1 MPAKPE
7 PIPITRPV
15 FGARERE
22 LLLKPLETGWVVQ
35 GPYVAMFEK
44 MFAAYVGSGHALAV
58 SSCTTGLHLV
68 LHALGV
74 GPGDEVIL
82 PSFTYVATANAVEYC
97 GARPVFCDIDLAN
110 FNIDVAAVE
119 ALITPRTR
127 GLLAVSLFG
136 LAADLPALA
145 ELASRRGLFL
155 LEDAAC
161 ALGATIQGRH
171 TGAGCVA
178 SVYSL
183 HPRKAITT
191 GEGGMITTDDPA
203 LADLIGKLRNHG
215 AEATDLERHHQQ
227 GGSLLPAFNLL
238 GFNYRL
244 TDLQG
249 ALGVAQMERLEDI
262 LAGRR
267 AGAAA
272 YDQMLADARA
282 VAPPHV
288 PPGHGHAYQSYVA
301 LYRGQGGQTP
311 GLDNL
316 AELNRQRNR
325 LMAAMER
332 DGITVRQGTHAV
344 HTLGYYAGKYGL
356 KPTDFPS
363 SLVADRL
370 SITLPLFAG
379 INPDD
384 QARVVAYL
392 RHPERYF

>member
-1 MPAKPE
+1 MPEGPK

-15 FGARERE
+15 FGERERE

-35 GPYVAMFEK
+35 GPYVARFEK
-44 MFAAYVGSGHALAV
+44 LFAAYVGADHALAV

-68 LHALGV
+68 LHALGL
-74 GPGDEVIL
+74 GPGDEVIV

-97 GARPVFCDIDLAN
+97 GARPVFCDIDLAT
-110 FNIDVAAVE
+110 FNLDVAAVE

-127 GLLAVSLFG
+127 GIVAVSLFG

-155 LEDAAC
+155 MEDAAC
-161 ALGATIQGRH
+161 ALGASIAGRH
-171 TGAGCVA
+171 TGQGCVA

-191 GEGGMITTDDPA
+191 GEGGMITTGDAA

-272 YDQMLADARA
+272 YDQMLAQVPA
-282 VAPPHV
+282 VAPPQV
-288 PPGHGHAYQSYVA
+288 PAGYGHAYQSYVA
-301 LYRGQGGQTP
+301 LYRGAQGQEP

-316 AELNRQRNR
+316 EELNRQRNR

-332 DGITVRQGTHAV
+332 DGVTVRQGTHAV

-356 KPTDFPS
+356 RPNDFPH
-363 SLVADRL
+363 SLLADRL

-379 INPDD
+379 ISPDD

>member
-1 MPAKPE
+1 MPTRLE
-7 PIPITRPV
+7 PLPITRPV

-22 LLLKPLETGWVVQ
+22 LILKPLETGWVVQ
-35 GPYVAMFEK
+35 GPYVARFER
-44 MFAAYVGSGHALAV
+44 MFAAFTGAAHALAV

-97 GARPVFCDIDLAN
+97 GARPVFGDIDLAT
-110 FNIDVAAVE
+110 FNLDPAAVE

-127 GLLAVSLFG
+127 GILAVSLFG

-145 ELASRRGLFL
+145 DIASRHGLFL
-155 LEDAAC
+155 VEDAAC
-161 ALGATIQGRH
+161 ALGATLDGRH
-171 TGAGCVA
+171 TGQGCVA

-191 GEGGMITTDDPA
+191 GEGGMITTDDAA
-203 LADLIGKLRNHG
+203 LAELMARLRNHG
-215 AEATDLERHHQQ
+215 AEATDLERHQSQ

-249 ALGVAQMERLEDI
+249 ALGVAQMERLDEI

-272 YDQMLADARA
+272 YDRLLAEVPA
-282 VAPPHV
+282 VAPPLA
-288 PPGHGHAYQSYVA
+288 PPGYGHAYQSYVT
-301 LYRGQGGQTP
+301 LFRGPRGQKP
-311 GLDNL
+311 GLGDL
-316 AELNRQRNR
+316 EELNRQRNR
-325 LMAAMER
+325 LMTAMEK
-332 DGITVRQGTHAV
+332 DGISVRQGTHAV

-356 KPTDFPS
+356 EPADFPQ
-363 SLVADRL
+363 SLLADRL
-370 SITLPLFAG
+370 SIALPLYAG
-379 INPDD
+379 IDPQD
-384 QARVVAYL
+384 QARVVAFL
-392 RHPERYF
+392 GHPERYF

>member
-7 PIPITRPV
+7 PIPITRPI

-35 GPYVAMFEK
+35 GPYVARFEK
-44 MFAAYVGSGHALAV
+44 MFAAYVGSAQALAV
-58 SSCTTGLHLV
+58 SSCTTGLHLA

-74 GPGDEVIL
+74 GPGDEVIV

-97 GARPVFCDIDLAN
+97 GARPVFCDIDLAT
-110 FNIDVAAVE
+110 FNIDPAAVE
-119 ALITPRTR
+119 GLITPRTR
-127 GLLAVSLFG
+127 GILAVSLFG
-136 LAADLPALA
+136 LSADLPALA
-145 ELASRRGLFL
+145 EVAQRRGLFL

-161 ALGATIQGRH
+161 ALGATIAGRH
-171 TGAGCVA
+171 TGAGCAA

-191 GEGGMITTDDPA
+191 GEGGMITTGDPA
-203 LADLIGKLRNHG
+203 LAELMGKLRNHG
-215 AEATDLERHHQQ
+215 AEATDLERHQQQ

-249 ALGVAQMERLEDI
+249 ALGVAQMERLGDI
-262 LAGRR
+262 LTGRR

-272 YDQMLADARA
+272 YDQMLAEAPA
-282 VAPPHV
+282 VARPYV
-288 PPGHGHAYQSYVA
+288 PAGYGHAYQSYVT
-301 LYRGQGGQTP
+301 LYRGPRGQAP
-311 GLDNL
+311 DLDGL

-332 DGITVRQGTHAV
+332 DGISVRQGTHAV
-344 HTLGYYAGKYGL
+344 HTLGYYAAKYGIE
-356 KPTDFPS
+356 PHDFPH
-363 SLVADRL
+363 SLLADRL
-370 SITLPLFAG
+370 SIALPLYAG
-379 INPDD
+379 MSPDD

-392 RHPERYF
+392 RHPERCL